1 VKVGG
6 ILFIV
11 LGLFVLTAGIV
22 YGVWGYELSGTFYLC
37 VLGVAFMYLAHVLL
51 HAARDEPRETE
62 DEYATV
68 APGED
73 GGHGTQALSRE
84 ALEPVPVTAHASPPA
99 LTPFLFALAAM
110 FIALGLV
117 FTKWLVIVG
126 ALIIATV
133 AIAWMIETGPRR
145 ATAHHDEHEDHGD
158 EAREGDAESHAP
170 APEAA
175 TPTD

>member
-11 LGLFVLTAGIV
+11 LGVFVLAAGIV
-22 YGVWGYELSGTFYLC
+22 YGIWGTELSGTFYLC

-62 DEYATV
+62 DEYATGL
-68 APGED
+68 PGEAGD
-73 GGHGTQALSRE
+73 HGTQALSRE

-99 LTPFLFALAAM
+99 LTPFLFALAGF

-133 AIAWMIETGPRR
+133 AIAWLLETGPRR
-145 ATAHHDEHEDHGD
+145 ASAPHDEHGDGD
-158 EAREGDAESHAP
+158 EHGGATDEHAP
-170 APEAA
+170 ASEAA
-175 TPTD
+175 PSTD

>member
-1 VKVGG
+1 MKVGG

-11 LGLFVLTAGIV
+11 LGVFVLTAGIV
-22 YGVWGYELSGTFYLC
+22 YGIWGLELSGTFYLC

-68 APGED
+68 AGGEA

-99 LTPFLFALAAM
+99 LTPFLFAMAGHVHRAGPRLHQVAGHRRRADHRDGGHRLAAGDGPE
-110 FIALGLV
+110 ARLRP
-117 FTKWLVIVG
+117 
-126 ALIIATV
+126 
-133 AIAWMIETGPRR
+133 PRR
-145 ATAHHDEHEDHGD
+145 A
-158 EAREGDAESHAP
+158 RRR
-170 APEAA
+170 
-175 TPTD
+175 